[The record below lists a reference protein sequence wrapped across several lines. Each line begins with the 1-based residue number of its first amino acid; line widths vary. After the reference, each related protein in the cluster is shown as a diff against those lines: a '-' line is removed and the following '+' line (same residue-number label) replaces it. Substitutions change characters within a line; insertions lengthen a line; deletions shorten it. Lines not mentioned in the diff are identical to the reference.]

1 MNANQMLLVTSV
13 MYVNQASSIIHLV
26 KKVCQN
32 VFFFVLKIQLLFT
45 VQPNIQFG
53 SVCQSNQGLV
63 QVWFG
68 GVVKLGFYHMQG
80 LHAKF
85 QPPSF
90 ETEAVVR

>member
-32 VFFFVLKIQLLFT
+32 VFFCSAYFT